1 LNEPLHQ
8 QSGHDNNDLNRE
20 RNRAMAHIDAE
31 CIAAF
36 NCNDSNEVFPEAVRV
51 QYFPAMARVVVF
63 LSSGMDVS
71 FAPSDVLG
79 LENAK
84 PDELAHAQL
93 SPSGLSVC
101 FPELHV
107 DLYIP
112 GLAEG
117 VVGSESWLAPQ
128 MDCSRHTG

>member
-1 LNEPLHQ
+1 MSMKLIE
-8 QSGHDNNDLNRE
+8 SD
-20 RNRAMAHIDAE
+20 
-31 CIAAF
+31 CIATDK
-36 NCNDSNEVFPEAVRV
+36 CDDVNEVFPAAVRV
-51 QYFPAMARVVVF
+51 QYYPAMARVVVF

-79 LENAK
+79 LENAG
-84 PDELAHAQL
+84 PDELSHAQI
-93 SPSGLSVC
+93 SPSGLGVC

-112 GLAEG
+112 GLMEG

-128 MDCSRHTG
+128 MDCSRHD

>member
-1 LNEPLHQ
+1 MSIIEA
-8 QSGHDNNDLNRE
+8 D
-20 RNRAMAHIDAE
+20 
-31 CIAAF
+31 CIAAC
-36 NCNDSNEVFPEAVRV
+36 NCSEVNDIGDISAVHNIHETDDDVFPEAVGV
-51 QYFPAMARVVVF
+51 QYYPAMARVVVF
-63 LSSGMDVS
+63 LASGMDIS

-79 LENAK
+79 LENAN
-84 PDELAHAQL
+84 PDELSHAQI
-93 SPSGLSVC
+93 SPSGLGVC

-128 MDCSRHTG
+128 MRCSRRPD